1 MSLED
6 HTTICGLPRWVGIIR
21 NDTAAFANDVLLATV
36 NGFSAVFAFLSN
48 LAIVVAVMKNPSL
61 QKRSNIFLCSLAFPD
76 CLSGIAAQP
85 MFIAWRFFLQT
96 AQQSCLHQLLVFNV
110 YYALNALTV
119 GLSFVNVVIISFD
132 RHFAL
137 SRPLEYL
144 ALHKQG
150 ELLFPFSVIFDHHC
164 PTKFESGK
172 ARQMLNANTIRKN
185 QRGKRIES
193 KLLLAFVRLG
203 LRSRLSPL
211 PTRL

>member
-21 NDTAAFANDVLLATV
+21 NDTAAFANDVLLATI

-164 PTKFESGK
+164 
-172 ARQMLNANTIRKN
+172 LNKI
-185 QRGKRIES
+185 
-193 KLLLAFVRLG
+193 
-203 LRSRLSPL
+203 
-211 PTRL
+211 